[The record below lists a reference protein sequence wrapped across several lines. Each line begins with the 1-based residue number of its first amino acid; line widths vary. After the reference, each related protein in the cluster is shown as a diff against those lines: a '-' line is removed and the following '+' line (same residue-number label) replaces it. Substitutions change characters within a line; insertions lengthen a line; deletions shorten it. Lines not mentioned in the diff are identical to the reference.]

1 MVPAHLRWLAPTLP
15 LCDSSLR
22 DIAHT
27 TARLGGI
34 DLPRPGGVAFRG
46 VMVIALGSVVATL
59 GLVVVFFVVFPALAH
74 GLIAFTIAQV
84 LGEREENRE
93 LESGG
98 QQPSRG

>member
-1 MVPAHLRWLAPTLP
+1 M
-15 LCDSSLR
+15 
-22 DIAHT
+22 
-27 TARLGGI
+27 
-34 DLPRPGGVAFRG
+34 
-46 VMVIALGSVVATL
+46 IALSALQATL

-93 LESGG
+93 LESGW